1 MGIKKKQPVCHVIAG
16 PNGAGKST
24 FALRYLPDLAR
35 CENFVNADLI
45 AAGLSPIKPSAAAVK
60 AGRMVLE
67 RIEEL
72 SSRNLDFGFETTLA
86 GKHHTRT
93 IHNLKKKGYRIV
105 LRYLW
110 IPSTTFAIHR
120 IKNRVALGG
129 HHVPSPDVR
138 RRFGRSIRNLF
149 ALYAPLVDELIVLN
163 NSTSPPVII
172 FSERNAEQL
181 IHDAELFKKLIKQG
195 KTT

>member
-1 MGIKKKQPVCHVIAG
+1 MGVKIKQPVCHVIAG

-24 FALRYLPDLAR
+24 FALSYLPNLAK

-45 AAGLSPIKPSAAAVK
+45 AAGLSPINPSVAAVK

-72 SSRNLDFGFETTLA
+72 SSRQLDFGFETTLA

-93 IHNLKKKGYRIV
+93 LQSLKQKGYRIV

-149 ALYAPLVDELIVLN
+149 ALYAPLADELIVLN
-163 NSTSPPVII
+163 NSTSPPTII
-172 FSERNAEQL
+172 FSEIDTKQS
-181 IHDAELFKKLIKQG
+181 IHDAELFKKLTKQG
-195 KTT
+195 RTR

>member
-1 MGIKKKQPVCHVIAG
+1 MGVKIKQPVCHVIAG

-24 FALRYLPDLAR
+24 FALSYLPNLAK

-45 AAGLSPIKPSAAAVK
+45 AAGLSPINPSVAAVK

-72 SSRNLDFGFETTLA
+72 SSRQLDFGFETTLA

-93 IHNLKKKGYRIV
+93 LQSLKKKGYRIV

-138 RRFGRSIRNLF
+138 RRFRRSIRNLF
-149 ALYAPLVDELIVLN
+149 ALYAPLADELIVLN
-163 NSTSPPVII
+163 NSTSPPTII
-172 FSERNAEQL
+172 FSEIDTKQS
-181 IHDAELFKKLIKQG
+181 IHDAELFKKLTKQG
-195 KTT
+195 RTL

>member
-1 MGIKKKQPVCHVIAG
+1 MALQKKQPVCHVIAG

-24 FALRYLPDLAR
+24 FALHYLPDLAR

-45 AAGLSPIKPSAAAVK
+45 AAGLSPINPAAAALT

-72 SSRNLDFGFETTLA
+72 AARHLDFGFETTLA
-86 GKHHTRT
+86 GKHHART
-93 IHNLKKKGYRIV
+93 IEGLKKRGYRIV

-110 IPSTTFAIHR
+110 IPSTTFAIRR

-129 HHVPSPDVR
+129 HHVPAPDVR
-138 RRFGRSIRNLF
+138 RRFGRSIQNLF
-149 ALYAPLVDELIVLN
+149 ALYAPLVDELIVLD
-163 NSTSPPVII
+163 NSTSPPTII
-172 FSERNAEQL
+172 FSERQDKRI
-181 IHDAELFKKLIKQG
+181 IHAPAIFKKLTRQG
-195 KTT
+195 KPK